1 MKRVMILV
9 FPTLWSPKN
18 TSLYFANGAK
28 EAAAG
33 RACPDTDT
41 TEERDITEDEED
53 VATVGREVGLA
64 SAVLLRLILVLPLA
78 NTVVLV
84 APVGA

>member
-18 TSLYFANGAK
+18 TSLYFANG
-28 EAAAG
+28 
-33 RACPDTDT
+33 ACPDTDT

>member
-1 MKRVMILV
+1 MT
-9 FPTLWSPKN
+9 TLTFWKG
-18 TSLYFANGAK
+18 SLAK

-53 VATVGREVGLA
+53 VATA
-64 SAVLLRLILVLPLA
+64 AKQA
-78 NTVVLV
+78 
-84 APVGA
+84 

>member
-53 VATVGREVGLA
+53 VATEWGHRTPLVIGDLVDCSLLEREY
-64 SAVLLRLILVLPLA
+64 
-78 NTVVLV
+78 
-84 APVGA
+84 